1 MRLEPAQLSDLA
13 PTTTV
18 LVAAQLP
25 VAGVH
30 DQFPEA
36 YAVARDAGS
45 LVGVAGLQRYGRFGL
60 LRSVAVAE
68 AHRGSGIGRALV
80 TERLA
85 AGRAVG
91 LEGVY
96 LLTATAAQWF
106 FRLGF
111 ERVARPIGPAELLA
125 TPEFVDACPAS
136 ADCLLVRFSRGEVSL
151 P

>member
-1 MRLEPAQLSDLA
+1 M
-13 PTTTV
+13 
-18 LVAAQLP
+18 
-25 VAGVH
+25 
-30 DQFPEA
+30 
-36 YAVARDAGS
+36 
-45 LVGVAGLQRYGRFGL
+45 
-60 LRSVAVAE
+60 
-68 AHRGSGIGRALV
+68 
-80 TERLA
+80 
-85 AGRAVG
+85 G

-111 ERVARPIGPAELLA
+111 ERVARPIARAELLA